1 MLELYKPNY
10 EDLWFRKQMVEDNE
24 TMSFNHSN
32 GGTIDFD
39 ETKWN
44 DWYDRWIVNDDNK
57 FYSYLLDDE
66 TNEFVGE
73 VAYHLSDDR
82 YLVNVII
89 YSKYRGKGYGI
100 EGLKLLCNKAKE
112 NNITELYDEIAI
124 DNSSVNMFLKYGFE
138 EITRNEKYLTVKK
151 TL

>member
-1 MLELYKPNY
+1 M
-10 EDLWFRKQMVEDNE
+10 
-24 TMSFNHSN
+24 
-32 GGTIDFD
+32 
-39 ETKWN
+39 
-44 DWYDRWIVNDDNK
+44 
-57 FYSYLLDDE
+57 
-66 TNEFVGE
+66 
-73 VAYHLSDDR
+73 SDDR
-82 YLVNVII
+82 YLVNVIV

-124 DNSSVNMFLKYGFE
+124 DNSSANMFLKYGFE